1 MKQIVFDRHA
11 KRRMKERGVTEEEAE
26 FALEHPDAVEP
37 SMKGRLNSYKFV
49 SGRYLRIA
57 IGDVR
62 PCESEDGLGT
72 PRDHRSPYRQGFFG
86 R

>member
-49 SGRYLRIA
+49 NGRYLRITWKEQA
-57 IGDVR
+57 DSRLVITATIR
-62 PCESEDGLGT
+62 KKPFKE
-72 PRDHRSPYRQGFFG
+72 
-86 R
+86 